1 MTKVVFPFDVNAFF
15 EKCSKHNAFPSN
27 DFEKQAILLR
37 LLNEFE
43 DGKIYLEQ
51 EVNEKLKKYFEDYT
65 LLRRELINFN
75 YMRRNNVTGE
85 YWVVKR
91 DLTQDD
97 IRNNTLLRRHAR
109 AFKVL
114 DEDRM
119 SSTN

>member
-1 MTKVVFPFDVNAFF
+1 MAKVVFPFDTNAFF

-37 LLNEFE
+37 LLDEFE

-85 YWVVKR
+85 YWVIKR
-91 DLTQDD
+91 NLTQDD